1 MLFNEM
7 AGAMYNQEVRPLL
20 SGKIYGLGGRDLTK
34 KHLIDLYIEL
44 QANVDAGKVTTP
56 LQQFIGV
63 RGPKLSFL

>member
-1 MLFNEM
+1 MLFNEI
-7 AGAMYNQEVRPLL
+7 AGSLFNTDTKALL
-20 SGKIYGLGGRDLTK
+20 SGYVYGLGGRDLTK
-34 KHLIDLYIEL
+34 AHLTDLFTEL